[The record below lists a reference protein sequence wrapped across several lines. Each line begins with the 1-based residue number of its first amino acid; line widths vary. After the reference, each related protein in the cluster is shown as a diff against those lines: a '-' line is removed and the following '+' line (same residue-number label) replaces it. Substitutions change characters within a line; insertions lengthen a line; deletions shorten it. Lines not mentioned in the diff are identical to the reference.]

1 MLLYYIT
8 DRAQFSGS
16 EAERREQLLNKV
28 AKAALAGIDF
38 VQLREKDLSSRNLE
52 TLARDAM
59 ARIRLSHGRTRLLSN
74 SRTDVALAAGAD
86 GVHLRS
92 DSLRSD
98 SLKSDNISPMDVRKI
113 WREGG
118 GPGEPIVA
126 VSCHSDSEIETAEEA
141 GADFVVFGPIFGKKA
156 ESETKPV
163 GLDALHR
170 ACQHKIPVFALGGV
184 ALENA
189 GSCLEAGAKGIAGI
203 RLFQK
208 NGIGKIVAKLRSAAG
223 GKHA

>member
-16 EAERREQLLNKV
+16 EPDRREQLLNKV
-28 AKAALAGIDF
+28 AEAALAGIDF
-38 VQLREKDLSSRNLE
+38 VQLREKDLSSRKLE

-59 ARIRLSHGRTRLLSN
+59 ARIRESHGRTRTRLIIN

-92 DSLRSD
+92 GDLG
-98 SLKSDNISPMDVRKI
+98 SDNIRSGDISPMDVRKI

-126 VSCHSDSEIETAEEA
+126 VSCHSDSEIETAEQA
-141 GADFVVFGPIFGKKA
+141 GADFAVFGPVFGKKA
-156 ESETKPV
+156 DSEPKAV
-163 GLDALHR
+163 GLDTLHR
-170 ACQHKIPVFALGGV
+170 ACQHKIPVFALGGI
-184 ALENA
+184 ALENV
-189 GSCLEAGAKGIAGI
+189 GLCLEAGAKGIAGI
-203 RLFQK
+203 RLFQE
-208 NGIGKIVAKLRSAAG
+208 NDIGEMVAKLRGLEAL
-223 GKHA
+223 